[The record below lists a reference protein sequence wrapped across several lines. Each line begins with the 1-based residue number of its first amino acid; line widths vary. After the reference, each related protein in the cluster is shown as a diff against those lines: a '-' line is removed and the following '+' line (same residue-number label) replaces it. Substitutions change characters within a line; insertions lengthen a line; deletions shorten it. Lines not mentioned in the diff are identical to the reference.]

1 MPKLTRDEM
10 FQRAMAEFLQTFEV
24 KLANGEIKTF
34 HIQTYT
40 LTNKT
45 ENKTKFEHE
54 YIFYCVITKIDEY
67 KFDVNTYPP
76 DFEMTN
82 RYRINYLQKWN
93 DSRISDS
100 RGTV

>member
-10 FQRAMAEFLQTFEV
+10 FQRAMAEFLQTVEV

-45 ENKTKFEHE
+45 ENRTKVSVLDTLWCKKVGCQ
-54 YIFYCVITKIDEY
+54 YG
-67 KFDVNTYPP
+67 
-76 DFEMTN
+76 N
-82 RYRINYLQKWN
+82 RSQHLFPVQ
-93 DSRISDS
+93 
-100 RGTV
+100 